1 MADLIQF
8 DIGSGSRIAR
18 AVRVVEGMYPAAKPL
33 VFSAS
38 FDSAPRQQPFFRV
51 CTFTASWSI
60 GTEQTVTFKNQTDTP
75 NTVAAT
81 NLFFPISQEP
91 AGPVDC
97 AIAKEGTAWYLV
109 DVKLKESSAV
119 FVTSTASVSVATDV
133 DITATLNTSDCTITI
148 NKSPVTASITVVQ
161 ATETG
166 TYLSVDV

>member
-1 MADLIQF
+1 MADRVTFTPQ
-8 DIGSGSRIAR
+8 SARRIAN
-18 AVRVVEGMYPAAKPL
+18 AVLKVEAGNTDGDGL
-33 VFSAS
+33 RFNQ
-38 FDSAPRQQPFFRV
+38 APSGPGNVFRV

-148 NKSPVTASITVVQ
+148 NKSPVTESITVVQ